1 MCGWTRL
8 QILVSAVKA
17 LQQSGP
23 SGVYAAVEKPLQIWQ
38 TAALLEVFFPLVFSF
53 LWFLVLRRIVYG
65 VG

>member
-1 MCGWTRL
+1 M
-8 QILVSAVKA
+8 SAVKA

-38 TAALLEVFFPLVFSF
+38 TAALLEVFFPLVFSL